1 MSATLD
7 EKLEFR
13 VAVLAADGGC
23 IAAGKYGDDCEGD
36 VQAHHVITQQ
46 QLRQHGL
53 DDLLWDPTNG
63 AAVCATHHRRH
74 HSRRQP
80 IRTEF
85 LPARCLVFA
94 AKQGLGWIIE
104 RYYE

>member
-1 MSATLD
+1 MSVGVD

-23 IAAGKYGDDCEGD
+23 IAAGKFGDECEGE

-46 QLRQHGL
+46 QLRHYGL
-53 DDLLWDPTNG
+53 DELLWDPANG
-63 AAVCATHHRRH
+63 AAVCELHHRRH
-74 HSRRQP
+74 HNRRQP
-80 IRTEF
+80 LLLEF

-94 AKQGLGWIIE
+94 AKQELGWIIE